1 MCLGYR
7 HEGHI
12 TEDAIGSPVVVIVEV
27 AAPILGDDTQGQLLL
42 TLSF

>member
-27 AAPILGDDTQGQLLL
+27 AATKLGDDAQRQLLL
-42 TLSF
+42 TFSF